1 MKKARQRRIPGGPFL
16 RVRNYFTERYLTRTL
31 AVTPDS
37 LGFHFQPPLLVLA
50 RVALVA
56 IVVFNLYALYPIVG
70 SWIQKGFE
78 FFQLHEIYN
87 FEFPKNSFF
96 HSIAQYLF
104 LLVIGYY
111 GLFFM
116 IRQIQA
122 LFSTLAVSRAE
133 RKIYYLK
140 NTLIVKHVY
149 LFQISEIDHI
159 ILKQNII
166 GRLFGVGTI
175 VLSKK
180 NGESVVVAALRNAPG
195 IVREFSR
202 IRSDRGEE
210 NESSTKK
217 Y

>member
-1 MKKARQRRIPGGPFL
+1 MKKAEHRRFPGGPFL
-16 RVRNYFTERYLTRTL
+16 RLRNRFTERYLTRTL

-37 LGFHFQPPLLVLA
+37 LGCHFQPPLLVLA
-50 RVALVA
+50 RVALFAVVA
-56 IVVFNLYALYPIVG
+56 FNIYSLYPVVG
-70 SWIQKGFE
+70 NWLQKGFE

-87 FEFPKNSFF
+87 FEFPNRSFF
-96 HSIAQYLF
+96 HSIAEYLF

-111 GLFFM
+111 GFFFL

-140 NTLIVKHVY
+140 NSLIVKHVY

-159 ILKQNII
+159 VLKQNII

-175 VLSKK
+175 VLAKR
-180 NGESVVVAALRNAPG
+180 NGENVAIAALKDAPG
-195 IVREFSR
+195 IVREFSQIKNNGGGQHGSR
-202 IRSDRGEE
+202 A
-210 NESSTKK
+210 
-217 Y
+217 